1 MFTSQQECTTMFLIR
16 GFPQGLEIP
25 PEELQTTQLGMKVIF
40 S

>member
-1 MFTSQQECTTMFLIR
+1 MFTGQQECTAMFFIR

-25 PEELQTTQLGMKVIF
+25 PEELQTMQLVMKVIF